1 MIASLAALS
10 LACAPDARNGSP
22 AQETGGTTALSS
34 HPAGSIPSLGGTSGT
49 GGVMATGGTRSA
61 VGGTNALGGYVVA
74 GDGGTGGTGGAIGS
88 GGVTGSGGTTGAGGG
103 AGTVGGNGSGGS
115 GSSGSGPGGSALG
128 GGKAGAGGSGAA
140 TGGLATAGAGTAGA
154 ATGGQTAGGAGNG
167 GAATGGLATGGAGTG
182 GAATGGQTTGGAG
195 TAGARTGGQTTGG
208 AGTGGARTGGQ
219 TTSGAGTA
227 GTGGATTGG
236 ATGACA
242 VGTPLNGGTKYC
254 ASTTGTLSDGVG
266 YSVWLSDSTTGTNCG
281 TFYNVG
287 AAFKAQWNMASG
299 GDLLARAGL
308 SWNSDK
314 TYDQL
319 GTISADYA
327 YTKTGISNTN
337 VYTGIY
343 GWSVSPLVEF
353 YIVEEWIGFNPGS
366 NATKKGTF
374 TVDGGTYDVYTHTQ
388 TNQPSIQGTATFQQ
402 FFSVRQSARQCGHIS
417 ISAHF
422 KEWASLGMTLGKM
435 FEAKLL
441 VEAMGGS
448 GTIDFTSAT
457 VVAN

>member
-1 MIASLAALS
+1 MYWRTPKMIASLTALGL
-10 LACAPDARNGSP
+10 LACAPDGSNSTP
-22 AQETGGTTALSS
+22 AQEIGGTTVLSS
-34 HPAGSIPSLGGTSGT
+34 RPAGGTPSLGGTSGT

-61 VGGTNALGGYVVA
+61 MGGTNALGGYVVA
-74 GDGGTGGTGGAIGS
+74 GNSDTGGA
-88 GGVTGSGGTTGAGGG
+88 GGAIANAGATGSGGTTGAGG
-103 AGTVGGNGSGGS
+103 AETVGGNGSGGS
-115 GSSGSGPGGSALG
+115 GSSGSGSGGGVSG
-128 GGKAGAGGSGAA
+128 GGKAGAGGSGAV
-140 TGGLATAGAGTAGA
+140 T
-154 ATGGQTAGGAGNG
+154 G
-167 GAATGGLATGGAGTG
+167 GAATGGLVTGGAVTG
-182 GAATGGQTTGGAG
+182 GAATGGQATGGAG
-195 TAGARTGGQTTGG
+195 TGGARTGGQTTGG
-208 AGTGGARTGGQ
+208 AGTGGA
-219 TTSGAGTA
+219 
-227 GTGGATTGG
+227 TTGG
-236 ATGACA
+236 TTGACA
-242 VGTPLNGGTKYC
+242 VSTPLTGGTKYC
-254 ASTTGTLSDGVG
+254 SSTTGTLGDGVG

-299 GDLLARAGL
+299 GDLLTRAGL

-319 GTISADYA
+319 GTVSADYA

-448 GTIDFTSAT
+448 GTIDFTNAT

>member
-1 MIASLAALS
+1 L
-10 LACAPDARNGSP
+10 
-22 AQETGGTTALSS
+22 T
-34 HPAGSIPSLGGTSGT
+34 
-49 GGVMATGGTRSA
+49 
-61 VGGTNALGGYVVA
+61 
-74 GDGGTGGTGGAIGS
+74 
-88 GGVTGSGGTTGAGGG
+88 
-103 AGTVGGNGSGGS
+103 
-115 GSSGSGPGGSALG
+115 
-128 GGKAGAGGSGAA
+128 
-140 TGGLATAGAGTAGA
+140 
-154 ATGGQTAGGAGNG
+154 
-167 GAATGGLATGGAGTG
+167 
-182 GAATGGQTTGGAG
+182 
-195 TAGARTGGQTTGG
+195 
-208 AGTGGARTGGQ
+208 
-219 TTSGAGTA
+219 
-227 GTGGATTGG
+227 
-236 ATGACA
+236 
-242 VGTPLNGGTKYC
+242 GGTKYC

-299 GDLLARAGL
+299 GDLLTRAGL

-314 TYDQL
+314 TYNQL

-353 YIVEEWIGFNPGS
+353 YIVEEWIGWNPGS

-374 TVDGGTYDVYTHTQ
+374 AVDGGTYDVYTHTQ

-417 ISAHF
+417 ISEHF

-448 GTIDFTSAT
+448 GTIDFTKAT

>member
-1 MIASLAALS
+1 MYLRTLTMIASLAALGL
-10 LACAPDARNGSP
+10 LACAPDARNGGP
-22 AQETGGTTALSS
+22 AQETGGTTVLSS
-34 HPAGSIPSLGGTSGT
+34 HPAGGIPSLGGTSGT

-61 VGGTNALGGYVVA
+61 MGGTNALGGYVV
-74 GDGGTGGTGGAIGS
+74 GGNSGTGGTGNAIGN
-88 GGVTGSGGTTGAGGG
+88 GGVTGSGGTTSAGGG
-103 AGTVGGNGSGGS
+103 AGTGGGNGSGGS
-115 GSSGSGPGGSALG
+115 GSSGSGPGGSVSG
-128 GGKAGAGGSGAA
+128 GGKAGVGGS
-140 TGGLATAGAGTAGA
+140 
-154 ATGGQTAGGAGNG
+154 
-167 GAATGGLATGGAGTG
+167 

-195 TAGARTGGQTTGG
+195 TGGGRTGGQTTG
-208 AGTGGARTGGQ
+208 
-219 TTSGAGTA
+219 GAGTA

-242 VGTPLNGGTKYC
+242 VSTPLTGGTKYC
-254 ASTTGTLSDGVG
+254 SSTTGTLGDGVG

-287 AAFKAQWNMASG
+287 AAFKAQWNMATG
-299 GDLLARAGL
+299 GDLLTRAGL

-314 TYDQL
+314 TYNQL

-327 YTKTGISNTN
+327 YTKTGISNAN

-374 TVDGGTYDVYTHTQ
+374 AVDGGTYDVYTHTQ

-448 GTIDFTSAT
+448 GTIDFTKAT

>member
-1 MIASLAALS
+1 
-10 LACAPDARNGSP
+10 
-22 AQETGGTTALSS
+22 
-34 HPAGSIPSLGGTSGT
+34 
-49 GGVMATGGTRSA
+49 
-61 VGGTNALGGYVVA
+61 
-74 GDGGTGGTGGAIGS
+74 
-88 GGVTGSGGTTGAGGG
+88 
-103 AGTVGGNGSGGS
+103 
-115 GSSGSGPGGSALG
+115 
-128 GGKAGAGGSGAA
+128 
-140 TGGLATAGAGTAGA
+140 
-154 ATGGQTAGGAGNG
+154 
-167 GAATGGLATGGAGTG
+167 
-182 GAATGGQTTGGAG
+182 
-195 TAGARTGGQTTGG
+195 
-208 AGTGGARTGGQ
+208 
-219 TTSGAGTA
+219 
-227 GTGGATTGG
+227 
-236 ATGACA
+236 
-242 VGTPLNGGTKYC
+242 LNGGTKYC

>member
-1 MIASLAALS
+1 M
-10 LACAPDARNGSP
+10 
-22 AQETGGTTALSS
+22 
-34 HPAGSIPSLGGTSGT
+34 
-49 GGVMATGGTRSA
+49 
-61 VGGTNALGGYVVA
+61 GGTNALGGYVVA
-74 GDGGTGGTGGAIGS
+74 GNSDTGGA
-88 GGVTGSGGTTGAGGG
+88 GGAIANAGATGSGGTTGAGG
-103 AGTVGGNGSGGS
+103 AETVGGNGSGGS
-115 GSSGSGPGGSALG
+115 GSSGSGSGGGVSG
-128 GGKAGAGGSGAA
+128 GGKAGAGGSGAV
-140 TGGLATAGAGTAGA
+140 T
-154 ATGGQTAGGAGNG
+154 G
-167 GAATGGLATGGAGTG
+167 GAATGGLVTGGAVTGGAATGGTATGGVATYQVTSSQPQVSANPPTGDSQTAPQITIVVDDTGLSAGAYAATGGQATGGAVTG
-182 GAATGGQTTGGAG
+182 GAATGGQATGGAG
-195 TAGARTGGQTTGG
+195 TGGARTGGQTTGG

-219 TTSGAGTA
+219 TTGGA

-236 ATGACA
+236 TTGACA
-242 VGTPLNGGTKYC
+242 VSTPLTGGTKYC
-254 ASTTGTLSDGVG
+254 SSTTGTLGDGVG

-299 GDLLARAGL
+299 GDLLTRAGL

-319 GTISADYA
+319 GTVSADYA

-448 GTIDFTSAT
+448 GTIDFTNAT

>member
-1 MIASLAALS
+1 MYLRTLTMIASLAALGL
-10 LACAPDARNGSP
+10 LACTPDARNGSP
-22 AQETGGTTALSS
+22 AQETGGTTVLSS
-34 HPAGSIPSLGGTSGT
+34 HPAGGIPSLGGTSGT
-49 GGVMATGGTRSA
+49 GGVMAAGGTRPA
-61 VGGTNALGGYVVA
+61 MGGTSALGGYVVA
-74 GDGGTGGTGGAIGS
+74 GNSGTGGTGGAIGN
-88 GGVTGSGGTTGAGGG
+88 GGVTGSGGTTGAGG

-115 GSSGSGPGGSALG
+115 SSSGNGPGGSVSD
-128 GGKAGAGGSGAA
+128 GGKAGGGGSGAA
-140 TGGLATAGAGTAGA
+140 TGGQTTGGAGTGGA
-154 ATGGQTAGGAGNG
+154 RTGGQT
-167 GAATGGLATGGAGTG
+167 TGGAGTG

-195 TAGARTGGQTTGG
+195 TGGARTGGQMTGGAGTGGARTGGQTTGG
-208 AGTGGARTGGQ
+208 AGTGGA
-219 TTSGAGTA
+219 
-227 GTGGATTGG
+227 TTGG
-236 ATGACA
+236 ATSACA
-242 VGTPLNGGTKYC
+242 VSTPLTGGTKYC

-266 YSVWLSDSTTGTNCG
+266 YSVWLSNSTTGTNCG

-287 AAFKAQWNMASG
+287 AAFKAQWNMAAG
-299 GDLLARAGL
+299 GDLLTRAGL

-327 YTKTGISNTN
+327 YTKTGISNAN

-422 KEWASLGMTLGKM
+422 QEWASLGMTLGKM

-448 GTIDFTSAT
+448 GTIDFTNAT

>member
-1 MIASLAALS
+1 MYLRTLTMIASLAALGL
-10 LACAPDARNGSP
+10 LACTPDARNGSP
-22 AQETGGTTALSS
+22 AQETGGTTVLSS
-34 HPAGSIPSLGGTSGT
+34 HPAGGIPSLGGTSGT
-49 GGVMATGGTRSA
+49 GGVMAAGGTRPA
-61 VGGTNALGGYVVA
+61 MGGTSALGGYVVA
-74 GDGGTGGTGGAIGS
+74 GNSGTGGTGGAIGN
-88 GGVTGSGGTTGAGGG
+88 GGVTGSGGTTGAGG

-115 GSSGSGPGGSALG
+115 SSSGNGPGGSVSD
-128 GGKAGAGGSGAA
+128 GGKAGGGGSGAA
-140 TGGLATAGAGTAGA
+140 TGGQTTGGAGTGGA
-154 ATGGQTAGGAGNG
+154 RTGGQT
-167 GAATGGLATGGAGTG
+167 TGGAGTG

-195 TAGARTGGQTTGG
+195 TGGARTGGQMTGGAGTGGARTGGQTTGG
-208 AGTGGARTGGQ
+208 AGTGGA
-219 TTSGAGTA
+219 
-227 GTGGATTGG
+227 TTGG
-236 ATGACA
+236 ATSACA
-242 VGTPLNGGTKYC
+242 VSTPLTGGTKYC

-287 AAFKAQWNMASG
+287 AAFKAQWNMAAG
-299 GDLLARAGL
+299 GDLLTRAGL

-327 YTKTGISNTN
+327 YTKTGISNAN

-422 KEWASLGMTLGKM
+422 QEWASLGMTLGKM

-448 GTIDFTSAT
+448 GTIDFTNAT

>member
-1 MIASLAALS
+1 MYWRTPKMIASLTALGL
-10 LACAPDARNGSP
+10 LACAPDGSNGTP
-22 AQETGGTTALSS
+22 AQEIGGTTVLSS
-34 HPAGSIPSLGGTSGT
+34 RPAGGTPSLGGTSGT

-61 VGGTNALGGYVVA
+61 MGGTNALGGYVVA
-74 GDGGTGGTGGAIGS
+74 GNSDTGGA
-88 GGVTGSGGTTGAGGG
+88 GGAIANAGATGSGGTTGAGG
-103 AGTVGGNGSGGS
+103 AETVGGNGSGGS
-115 GSSGSGPGGSALG
+115 GSSGSGSGGGVSG
-128 GGKAGAGGSGAA
+128 GGKAGAGGSGAV
-140 TGGLATAGAGTAGA
+140 T
-154 ATGGQTAGGAGNG
+154 G
-167 GAATGGLATGGAGTG
+167 GAATGGLVTGGAVTG
-182 GAATGGQTTGGAG
+182 GAATGGQATGGAG
-195 TAGARTGGQTTGG
+195 TGGARTGGQTTGG
-208 AGTGGARTGGQ
+208 AGTGGA
-219 TTSGAGTA
+219 
-227 GTGGATTGG
+227 TTGG
-236 ATGACA
+236 TTGACA
-242 VGTPLNGGTKYC
+242 VSTPLTGGTKYC
-254 ASTTGTLSDGVG
+254 SSTTGTLGDGVG

-299 GDLLARAGL
+299 GDLLTRAGL

-319 GTISADYA
+319 GTVSADYA

-448 GTIDFTSAT
+448 GTIDFTNAT

>member
-1 MIASLAALS
+1 MYLRTLTMIASLAALGL
-10 LACAPDARNGSP
+10 LACAPDARNGGP
-22 AQETGGTTALSS
+22 AQETGGTTVLSS
-34 HPAGSIPSLGGTSGT
+34 HPAGGTPSLGGTRGT

-61 VGGTNALGGYVVA
+61 MGGTNALGGYVV
-74 GDGGTGGTGGAIGS
+74 GGNSGTGGTGNAIGN
-88 GGVTGSGGTTGAGGG
+88 GGVTGSGGTTSAGGG
-103 AGTVGGNGSGGS
+103 AGTGGGNGSGGS
-115 GSSGSGPGGSALG
+115 GSSGSGPGGSVSG
-128 GGKAGAGGSGAA
+128 GGKAGVGGSGAA
-140 TGGLATAGAGTAGA
+140 TGGQTTGGAGT
-154 ATGGQTAGGAGNG
+154 GGP
-167 GAATGGLATGGAGTG
+167 ATGGLATGGAGTG
-182 GAATGGQTTGGAG
+182 GAATGGLATAGAG
-195 TAGARTGGQTTGG
+195 TGGGRTGGQTTGG
-208 AGTGGARTGGQ
+208 AGTGGGRTGGQ
-219 TTSGAGTA
+219 TTGGAGTA

-242 VGTPLNGGTKYC
+242 VSTPLTGGAKYC

-287 AAFKAQWNMASG
+287 AAFKAQWNMATG
-299 GDLLARAGL
+299 GDLLTRAGL

-374 TVDGGTYDVYTHTQ
+374 AVDGGTYDVYTHTQ

-448 GTIDFTSAT
+448 GTIDFTNAT

>member
-1 MIASLAALS
+1 MIASLTALGL
-10 LACAPDARNGSP
+10 LACAPDGSNGTP
-22 AQETGGTTALSS
+22 AQEIGGTTVLSS
-34 HPAGSIPSLGGTSGT
+34 RPAGGTPSLGGTSGT

-61 VGGTNALGGYVVA
+61 MGGTNALGGYVVA
-74 GDGGTGGTGGAIGS
+74 GNSDTGGA
-88 GGVTGSGGTTGAGGG
+88 GGAIANAGATGSGGTTGAGG
-103 AGTVGGNGSGGS
+103 AETVGGNGSGGS
-115 GSSGSGPGGSALG
+115 GSSGSGSGGGVSG
-128 GGKAGAGGSGAA
+128 GGKAGAGGSGAV
-140 TGGLATAGAGTAGA
+140 T
-154 ATGGQTAGGAGNG
+154 G
-167 GAATGGLATGGAGTG
+167 GAATGGLVTGGAVTG
-182 GAATGGQTTGGAG
+182 GAATGGQATGGAVTGGAATGGQATGGAG
-195 TAGARTGGQTTGG
+195 TGGARTGGQTTGG

-219 TTSGAGTA
+219 TTGGA

-236 ATGACA
+236 TTGACA
-242 VGTPLNGGTKYC
+242 VSTPLTGGTKYC
-254 ASTTGTLSDGVG
+254 SSTTGTLGDGVG

-299 GDLLARAGL
+299 GDLLTRAGL

-319 GTISADYA
+319 GTVSADYA

-448 GTIDFTSAT
+448 GTIDFTNAT

>member
-1 MIASLAALS
+1 MEFWMYLRTLTMIASLAALGL
-10 LACAPDARNGSP
+10 LACTPDARNGSP
-22 AQETGGTTALSS
+22 AQETGGTTVLSS
-34 HPAGSIPSLGGTSGT
+34 HPAGGIPSLGGTSGT
-49 GGVMATGGTRSA
+49 GGVMAAGGTRPA
-61 VGGTNALGGYVVA
+61 MGGTSALGGYVVA
-74 GDGGTGGTGGAIGS
+74 GNSGTGGTGGAIGN
-88 GGVTGSGGTTGAGGG
+88 GGVTGSGGTTGAGG

-115 GSSGSGPGGSALG
+115 SSSGNGPGGSVSD
-128 GGKAGAGGSGAA
+128 GGKAGGGGSGAA
-140 TGGLATAGAGTAGA
+140 TGGQTTGGAGTGGA
-154 ATGGQTAGGAGNG
+154 RTGGQT
-167 GAATGGLATGGAGTG
+167 TGGAGTG

-195 TAGARTGGQTTGG
+195 TGGARTGGQMTGGAGTGGARTGGQTTGG
-208 AGTGGARTGGQ
+208 AGTGGA
-219 TTSGAGTA
+219 
-227 GTGGATTGG
+227 TTGG
-236 ATGACA
+236 ATSACA
-242 VGTPLNGGTKYC
+242 VSTPLTGGTKYC

-287 AAFKAQWNMASG
+287 AAFKAQWNMAAG
-299 GDLLARAGL
+299 GDLLTRAGL

-327 YTKTGISNTN
+327 YTKTGISNAN

-422 KEWASLGMTLGKM
+422 QEWASLGMTLGKM

-448 GTIDFTSAT
+448 GTIDFTNAT